1 MANSSRGRGRPS
13 VEVIPRNSIKKLREG
28 YLANCLPP
36 LELVAG
42 ALGVSRSM
50 VGKIIQN
57 RAYYSQAYATEL
69 DTVKARRAQ
78 FLVELADD

>member
-1 MANSSRGRGRPS
+1 MARGRGRPL
-13 VEVIPRNSIKKLREG
+13 VEVIHRDSVKKLREG

>member
-1 MANSSRGRGRPS
+1 MARGRGRPL
-13 VEVIPRNSIKKLREG
+13 VEVIHRDSVKKLREG

-57 RAYYSQAYATEL
+57 RAYYSHAYAAEL
-69 DTVKARRAQ
+69 DTVTARRAQ
-78 FLVELADD
+78 FLLELTDG

>member
-1 MANSSRGRGRPS
+1 MEA
-13 VEVIPRNSIKKLREG
+13 IPRRAVEKLREG
-28 YLANCLPP
+28 YLANCLPA

-57 RAYYSQAYATEL
+57 RAYYSSAYATEL
-69 DTVKARRAQ
+69 GVVKARRAQ
-78 FLVELADD
+78 FLLELTDD